1 MKFKDLLTNKTLLYV
16 LTFLAVV
23 HILGYLSMNDMQSVV
38 LILAIG
44 SLTYFFSKNMIVILF
59 CAIFFTN
66 LLNASKIGG
75 RYLTL
80 PYVEGMRNKKEG
92 MMHKKKNKIEA
103 MSDKVDVKMT
113 QDAAAIPGV
122 MGMQNKNKKAGFV
135 SKTTKK
141 KEGMKKKNDDE
152 VEVDDE
158 EFVDHAKT
166 LEKAYDNMERILGS
180 EGMQKMTDE
189 TKHLI
194 KQQKDLA
201 SNLKGMTP
209 IVKEAMSLLDGFSG
223 SKTEFKGFS
232 EFAKALKK

>member
-80 PYVEGMRNKKEG
+80 PYVEGMRNKKES
-92 MMHKKKNKIEA
+92 KKNKKEA
-103 MSDKVDVKMT
+103 MSDNVKTT
-113 QDAAAIPGV
+113 QDAAVTPGV
-122 MGMQNKNKKAGFV
+122 MGMQNKNKKSGFV